1 MAGRQTLFSRIRLKN
16 RHSSAL
22 VKCIVLVTL
31 VVCTV
36 ALLALRVAIL
46 DAQQQGNTLR
56 EEAAALEQQ
65 NQALNEDISE
75 LGTVQSIKKL
85 AGKLLGLVDPDT
97 VVFLP
102 E

>member
-1 MAGRQTLFSRIRLKN
+1 MAGQQSILSRVRLKV
-16 RHSSAL
+16 RHSSVA
-22 VKCIVLVTL
+22 VKCVILVTL

-36 ALLALRVAIL
+36 ALLVLRVAIM
-46 DAQQQGNTLR
+46 NTRKEENALR

-65 NQALNEDISE
+65 NDTLRDDISQM
-75 LGTVQSIKKL
+75 GTGESIKKL

>member
-1 MAGRQTLFSRIRLKN
+1 MAGRQSILSRIRLKYQ
-16 RHSSAL
+16 RSSTAL
-22 VKCIVLVTL
+22 KCIVLITL

-36 ALLALRVAIL
+36 ALLALRVAIVN
-46 DAQQQGNTLR
+46 ARKEESALR
-56 EEAAALEQQ
+56 EEAAALEQE
-65 NQALNEDISE
+65 NDTLREDISQM
-75 LGTVQSIKKL
+75 GTVDSIKKL